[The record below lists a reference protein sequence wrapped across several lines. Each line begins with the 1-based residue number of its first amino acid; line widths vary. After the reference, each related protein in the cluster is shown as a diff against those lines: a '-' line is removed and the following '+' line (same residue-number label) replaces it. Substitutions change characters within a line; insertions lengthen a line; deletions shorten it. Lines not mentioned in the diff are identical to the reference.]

1 MEEGWRRDGGGQK
14 GQKGQERQER
24 QGGGR
29 MSVKCSLFGRAR
41 ETLPIGAWGPAS
53 LPPSTND
60 LPYRAEEYEK
70 GRPIA
75 ERSTAV
81 RDSRLKNATLPP
93 VLCRR
98 RLSAHSRPNRQLSL
112 VFVLRSPNHL
122 PAFHI
127 SA

>member
-1 MEEGWRRDGGGQK
+1 MGLASHSRNELESADYGLCFVGLGQAEGAGGMEEGWRRDGG

-60 LPYRAEEYEK
+60 LPYRAEEYE
-70 GRPIA
+70 RVVP
-75 ERSTAV
+75 
-81 RDSRLKNATLPP
+81 
-93 VLCRR
+93 
-98 RLSAHSRPNRQLSL
+98 
-112 VFVLRSPNHL
+112 SPKDL
-122 PAFHI
+122 QR
-127 SA
+127 